1 LSYFQLRFFRTP
13 ERILKTMKVPFFDLV
28 PQFASLQHEIRL
40 ALDEVFKTQQFIMG
54 PQIEALEKTI
64 AQFCGS
70 RYAIGVASGSDA
82 LLLSL
87 MACGIGSG
95 DEVLLPP
102 FTFFA
107 TAGAVSRL
115 GATPVF
121 VDIDSDTYN
130 IDPGKIE
137 TRITSRTRAILP
149 VHLYG
154 QCADM
159 DPILEVSK
167 RRGLLVIE
175 DAAQAIGAEY
185 RPRPDRPGRQ
195 AGTLGDVGCFSFF
208 PTKNLGA
215 FGDAGMVVTDH
226 PERAE
231 EIRCLR
237 VHGSKPKY
245 YHKRIGINSRL
256 DTLQAAVL
264 LVKFRHLETWTQ
276 ERRRKAERY
285 RHLVQDL
292 LPLVPEIRLPE
303 VQYTNRHIYNQFILR
318 VPRRDTLRQFLQK
331 EGVGTEIYYPVA
343 LHLQECFAYLN
354 YRRGDFPESEKASEE
369 TLALP
374 IFPELTEVQQEYVV
388 NRIRAFYLG

>member
-1 LSYFQLRFFRTP
+1 
-13 ERILKTMKVPFFDLV
+13 MKVPFFDLV
-28 PQFASLQHEIRL
+28 PQFASLQHEIRS
-40 ALDEVFKTQQFIMG
+40 ALEEVFKTQQFIMG
-54 PQIEALEKTI
+54 PQVEALEKTI
-64 AQFCGS
+64 AQYCGS

-87 MACGIGSG
+87 IACGVGAG

-107 TAGAVSRL
+107 TAGAVSRV
-115 GATPVF
+115 GATPVL
-121 VDIDSDTYN
+121 VDIDPDTYN
-130 IDPGKIE
+130 IDPEKIE
-137 TRITSRTRAILP
+137 REITSQTRVILP

-167 RRGLLVIE
+167 RHGLLVIE

-185 RPRPDRPGRQ
+185 APRSGQPGRQ
-195 AGTLGDVGCFSFF
+195 AGTMGDLGCFSFF

-226 PERAE
+226 PGRAE

-276 ERRRKAERY
+276 ERQRKAERY
-285 RHLVQDL
+285 RQLFQDL
-292 LPLVPEIRLPE
+292 LPLVPGLRLPK
-303 VQYTNRHIYNQFILR
+303 VQYVNRHIYHQFVVR
-318 VPRRDTLRQFLQK
+318 VPRRDPLRQFLQK
-331 EGVGTEIYYPVA
+331 EGVGTEVYYPVP

-354 YRRGDFPESEKASEE
+354 YRRGDFPGSEKAAEE

-374 IFPELTEVQQEYVV
+374 IFPELTEAQQDYVV
-388 NRIRAFYLG
+388 SRIRAFYRG

>member
-1 LSYFQLRFFRTP
+1 
-13 ERILKTMKVPFFDLV
+13 MKVPFFDLV

-115 GATPVF
+115 GATPIF

-285 RHLVQDL
+285 RHLFQDL

>member
-1 LSYFQLRFFRTP
+1 
-13 ERILKTMKVPFFDLV
+13 MKVPFFDLV
-28 PQFASLQHEIRL
+28 SQFASLQHEIRL

-167 RRGLLVIE
+167 RHGLFVIE

-264 LVKFRHLETWTQ
+264 LVKFRHLEAWTQ

-285 RHLVQDL
+285 RHLFQDL

-388 NRIRAFYLG
+388 NRIRAFYLS

>member
-1 LSYFQLRFFRTP
+1 
-13 ERILKTMKVPFFDLV
+13 MKVPFFDLV

-115 GATPVF
+115 GAIPVF

-159 DPILEVSK
+159 DPILEVS
-167 RRGLLVIE
+167 RRHGLLVIE